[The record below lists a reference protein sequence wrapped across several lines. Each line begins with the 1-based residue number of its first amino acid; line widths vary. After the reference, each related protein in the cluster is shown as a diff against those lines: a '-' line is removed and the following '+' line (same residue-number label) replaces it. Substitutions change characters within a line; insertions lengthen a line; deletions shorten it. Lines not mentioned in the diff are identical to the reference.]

1 MSTATAAAPAGST
14 ISFAAPCTAAAR
26 DSASSLTVRTESANA
41 RTWANGTP
49 PGTATAMP
57 SAIVDI
63 DAAHTGF
70 PAAKEPGQAAAFGP
84 AFSITRT
91 CGARK

>member
-1 MSTATAAAPAGST
+1 MHSSSARQR
-14 ISFAAPCTAAAR
+14 IFADRPNR
-26 DSASSLTVRTESANA
+26 SANA